1 MPRKQTL
8 AQAAAKPKQLPD
20 AVPSIKDSNLRFGFK
35 PQVGKYAPSN
45 SQLLPEIGRFLL
57 FTITATSIS
66 AIIST
71 LTEPFTDA
79 WSDGLLKDTTWGQI
93 ALLTALRA
101 FHSWLTLHQRLS
113 PLVST
118 LFLTYVRLPYY
129 LFIFLFS
136 DVTVPTVAI
145 SLLNESVSTYVA
157 ALSTLTFTTSHPD
170 TLHNRVFIKNKTSV
184 VLLAF
189 FTNLLLAV
197 PLTLLSSLSFLP
209 AYAVRSFYPLHS
221 LTRAYDLPLSY
232 AAALLLPASAIV
244 PYLVAKP
251 HGSNTPETT
260 LGRALVLAAAT
271 ALDAGTR
278 IVVSVSGASAVGA
291 QVYAMGWA
299 LATIGVGAGIRWVE
313 GVVPDEEADKKVVLA
328 A

>member
-1 MPRKQTL
+1 MPRKPTA
-8 AQAAAKPKQLPD
+8 AQAAAKQKQLLE
-20 AVPSIKDSNLRFGFK
+20 AVPTLKDDSLRFGFK
-35 PQVGKYAPSN
+35 PQVGKYAPSK

-79 WSDGLLKDTTWGQI
+79 WSDGFLKDTTWAQI
-93 ALLTALRA
+93 VILALLRA
-101 FHSWLTLHQRLS
+101 FHSWVTLHQRLS

-118 LFLTYVRLPYY
+118 VFLTYVRLPYY

-136 DVTVPTVAI
+136 DATIPTIFIA
-145 SLLNESVSTYVA
+145 LFNESISTYVA
-157 ALSTLTFTTSHPD
+157 AVSTLTFTTSLPD
-170 TLHNRVFIKNKTSV
+170 TLHNRVFIKNTTSV
-184 VLLAF
+184 VLLTL

-197 PLTLLSSLSFLP
+197 PLSLLSTFSFLP
-209 AYAVRSFYPLHS
+209 AFAVRSFYPLQS

-232 AAALLLPASAIV
+232 TAALLLPASAIV
-244 PYLVAKP
+244 PYLVTKP
-251 HGSNTPETT
+251 QGSNTPDST
-260 LGRALVLAAAT
+260 LGRALVLGGAT

-278 IVVSVSGASAVGA
+278 IVVSVAGASAAGA
-291 QVYAMGWA
+291 QVYALGWA

-313 GVVPDEEADKKVVLA
+313 GVLPAEEADKEIVLVD
-328 A
+328 